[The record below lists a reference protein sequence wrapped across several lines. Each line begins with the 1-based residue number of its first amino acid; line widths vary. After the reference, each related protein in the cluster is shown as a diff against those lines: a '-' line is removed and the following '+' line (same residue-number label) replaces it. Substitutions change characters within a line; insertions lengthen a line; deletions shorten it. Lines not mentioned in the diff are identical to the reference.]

1 MSRLLLILMILLLTG
16 CEQQDLL
23 NDLDQK
29 QANEVLAVLQRQNIY
44 AEKFKEAKNTYTI
57 LVDERDF
64 PAAVDWLKIYH
75 LPARPDINVSEL
87 FPADSLVSSP
97 RAEKARLYSA
107 IEQRLEQTLRTMDGI
122 LSARVHVSYDIEAG
136 EGGKEAAPVHLAV
149 LAIYD
154 RYDNAQNKVN
164 EIKRFLVNTFSEA
177 KYENISVIL
186 TKGSEIQQYAPT
198 AKVQQN
204 NWSQEKLLAGVIIIM
219 LFLSGGITYVWCR
232 RETIIPVIANKLQR
246 HRNKNK
252 KDNI

>member
-1 MSRLLLILMILLLTG
+1 MIRILLIIILLLTG
-16 CEQQDLL
+16 CKQQDLL

-44 AEKFKEAKNTYTI
+44 AEKVKEGKNTYTI
-57 LVDERDF
+57 LVEEKDF
-64 PAAVDWLKIYH
+64 AAAVDWLKIYH

-136 EGGKEAAPVHLAV
+136 EGGKETAPVHLAV

-164 EIKRFLVNTFSEA
+164 EIKRFLLNTFSEV

-186 TKGSEIQQYAPT
+186 TKSAEVQQYAPT
-198 AKVQQN
+198 AIVQQDN
-204 NWSQEKLLAGVIIIM
+204 LTQEKLLAGGIIIM
-219 LFLSGGITYVWCR
+219 LFLSGGITFIWCR
-232 RETIIPVIANKLQR
+232 RDTVMQTLSEKFQW

-252 KDNI
+252 RM